1 MRFSPQPLFL
11 AIALVGAISTT
22 APITFAQSTEEEIE
36 EIVIIG
42 TKRATS
48 LQDVPLAVSVVD
60 AQIVERSEIRD
71 LLDLQSVVP
80 SLRVPQFQNS
90 IQTNF
95 VIRGF
100 GNGANNPGIEPS
112 VAVFIDG
119 VYRSRSLSRISDLPN
134 IEQIEVLRGPQ
145 STLYGKNASAGVI
158 LVNTAKPEFETSG
171 QIEIGAGNYNQ
182 RSLRGYITGPL
193 SESVAASL
201 GGSML
206 ERDGYIDNVAL
217 GTELNDRDRWAL
229 RGELMFEISESTE
242 LRVAVDFDELDEK
255 CCGTANLFDG
265 PAGAALAALSIVP
278 GTAYSTDPYRYETYL
293 NQDPVNKAENGGIT
307 ATFNTEFGDLI
318 FTSITA
324 YRESKVDNEDEDID
338 YSAADAIGNQR
349 YLNDIDTF
357 TQEFRLSGSMGA
369 MEWLAGAFYY
379 NESIYFESDIDF
391 GTQWRNYANILVG
404 GSPAAGEAVIG
415 GLEALLGYPSG
426 TFFEPGTG
434 VLEMATL
441 DNETYSIFG
450 QSSFDLTPQTQLTLG
465 FSYLDDE
472 KDVTLSQVND
482 DVFSQLALDGADGA
496 AALTNAGFL
505 AAFPG
510 AFQAT
515 FGLPFTPQNTALV
528 TSTPA
533 GAAGLQQ
540 LQAAVLGQVAAGVA
554 MVDLS
559 NPAQN
564 PFVGLQ
570 ALQFLPQML
579 EVPNAAIDGSSQDDK
594 FTYTASISHDFS
606 DQLNVYLT
614 YATGYKATS
623 WNLSRDTRPTQS
635 EYDALVAAG
644 SQLPNNLTIGTR
656 LAGPEDSEVLELGIK
671 YTAPWGYINAAF
683 FNQTIE
689 GFQSNVFTGAGFNL
703 ANAGEQSVDGA
714 EIDVIMRPNESL
726 TLGFSGMYLDP
737 LYDSFVGANIGGVP
751 ADLSGTTPG
760 GISELTLSFFTSY
773 DFSIMGMDAWIQA
786 DYRYDK
792 EVDIQ
797 DGGDLSA
804 ANILLEST
812 NSRTRE
818 VGLLNASIGIAK
830 NGWEFRVWGRNLTN
844 DEYLITWFP
853 SVAQTGSF
861 SGYPNQPR
869 MWGASIKKSF

>member
-1 MRFSPQPLFL
+1 MTLPRNRFGLRVAL
-11 AIALVGAISTT
+11 TGALIALLPLTVAAQLEEVVVT
-22 APITFAQSTEEEIE
+22 AN
-36 EIVIIG
+36 
-42 TKRATS
+42 KRATS

-60 AQIVERSEIRD
+60 AQIVQRSEIRD

-90 IQTNF
+90 VQTNF

-158 LVNTAKPEFETSG
+158 LVNTAKPQFETTG
-171 QIEIGAGNYNQ
+171 HIEGGVGNYNQ
-182 RSLRGYITGPL
+182 RSVRGYVTGPL
-193 SESVAASL
+193 TDSIAASF
-201 GGSML
+201 GGSSL
-206 ERDGYIDNVAL
+206 QRDGYFDNVAL

-229 RGELMFEISESTE
+229 RGELMFDISESTE
-242 LRVAVDFDELDEK
+242 LRVAVDFDELEEA
-255 CCGTANLFDG
+255 CCGTTNLFDG
-265 PAGAALAALSIVP
+265 PAGGALAALSIVP
-278 GTAYSTDPYRYETYL
+278 GTAYSTEPYEYETYL
-293 NQDPVNKAENGGIT
+293 NQDPVTKAENGGIT
-307 ATFNTEFGDLI
+307 VDFSTEIGDLT
-318 FTSITA
+318 FRSITG
-324 YRESKVDNEDEDID
+324 YRESKVDNENEDID

-349 YLNDIDTF
+349 YLTDIDTF
-357 TQEFRLSGSMGA
+357 TQEFRLSGTNGA
-369 MEWLAGAFYY
+369 MDWLVGAFYY
-379 NESIYFESDIDF
+379 DESIYFESDIDF

-415 GLEALLGYPSG
+415 GLEALLGYPTG

-434 VLEMATL
+434 VLEVATM
-441 DNETYSIFG
+441 DNETMSVFG
-450 QSSFDLTPQTQLTLG
+450 QASFDLTSRTQLTLG
-465 FSYLDDE
+465 FNYLDDE
-472 KDVTLSQVND
+472 KDVGISQIND
-482 DVFSQLALDGADGA
+482 DAFSKLALDGADGA
-496 AALTNAGFL
+496 TALTNAGFL
-505 AAFPG
+505 GAFPS
-510 AFQAT
+510 AFAAT
-515 FGLPFTPQNTALV
+515 FGLPFTPDNAALV
-528 TSTPA
+528 GSTPA

-540 LQAAVLGQVAAGVA
+540 LQAAVFGQVAAAVA
-554 MVDLS
+554 MADLS
-559 NPAQN
+559 DPTQN

-579 EVPNAAIDGSSQDDK
+579 ELPNAADDGTSADEK

-623 WNLSRDTRPTQS
+623 WNLSRDTRPTQG
-635 EYDALVAAG
+635 EYDALVSAG
-644 SQLPNNLTIGTR
+644 VALPNNLTIGTR
-656 LAGPEDSEVLELGIK
+656 LAGPEESEVLELGIK
-671 YTAPWGYINAAF
+671 YSAPWGYVNAAL

-703 ANAGEQSVDGA
+703 ANAGEQSVDGV
-714 EIDVIMRPNESL
+714 EVDVMLRPTERLSL
-726 TLGFSGMYLDP
+726 GVSGTYLDP
-737 LYDSFVGANIGGVP
+737 FYDAFIGANVGG
-751 ADLSGTTPG
+751 AAEDLSGTKPG
-760 GISELTLSFFTSY
+760 GIPELTLSLIGSY
-773 DFSIMGMDAWIQA
+773 DFTILGWDAWIQA

-797 DGGDLSA
+797 DGGDQSA
-804 ANILLEST
+804 SNILLET
-812 NSRTRE
+812 TGSRTRE
-818 VGLLNASIGIAK
+818 VGLLNASVGIAR

-869 MWGASIKKSF
+869 MWGASIRKSF

>member
-1 MRFSPQPLFL
+1 MRFSRQPLSL
-11 AIALVGAISTT
+11 AIALAGALSASATMTLAQGLEEVVVT
-22 APITFAQSTEEEIE
+22 AN
-36 EIVIIG
+36 
-42 TKRATS
+42 KRATS

-60 AQIVERSEIRD
+60 AQIVQRSEIRD

-90 IQTNF
+90 VQTNF

-158 LVNTAKPEFETSG
+158 LVNTAKPKFETSG
-171 QIEIGAGNYNQ
+171 NVEIGAGNYNQ
-182 RSLRGYITGPL
+182 RSVRGYITGPL
-193 SESVAASL
+193 TESVAASF

-206 ERDGYIDNVAL
+206 QRDGYIDNLAL
-217 GTELNDRDRWAL
+217 GTELNERDRWAM
-229 RGELMFEISESTE
+229 RGELMFDISEKTE
-242 LRVAVDFDELDEK
+242 LRVAVDFDELDEA
-255 CCGTANLFDG
+255 CCGTANVFNG

-278 GTAYSTDPYRYETYL
+278 GTAYSTNPYDYETYL
-293 NQDPVNKAENGGIT
+293 NQDPRTKAENSGIT
-307 ATFNTEFGDLI
+307 ADFSTEFGGLA
-318 FTSITA
+318 FRSITA
-324 YRESKVDNEDEDID
+324 YRVAKVDNETEDID

-349 YLNDIDTF
+349 YLTDIDTF
-357 TQEFRLSGSMGA
+357 TQEFRLSGSIGA
-369 MEWLAGAFYY
+369 MDWLAGAFYY

-404 GSPAAGEAVIG
+404 GSPAAGEEVIG
-415 GLEALLGYPSG
+415 GLEALLGYPTG
-426 TFFEPGTG
+426 AFFEPGTG
-434 VLEMATL
+434 VLETATL
-441 DNETYSIFG
+441 DNETYSVFG
-450 QSSFDLTPQTQLTLG
+450 QASFDLTPRTQLTLG
-465 FSYLDDE
+465 FNYLDDE

-482 DVFSQLALDGADGA
+482 DLFSQLALDGADGA
-496 AALTNAGFL
+496 TALTNAGFL
-505 AAFPG
+505 GAFPG

-515 FGLPFTPQNTALV
+515 FGLPFTPGNTALI

-533 GAAGLQQ
+533 GIAGLQQ
-540 LQAAVLGQVAAGVA
+540 LQAAVLGQVAAAVA
-554 MVDLS
+554 MADLS

-579 EVPNAAIDGSSQDDK
+579 EVPNLANNGSSQDDK

-606 DQLNVYLT
+606 DQLNMYLT

-623 WNLSRDTRPTQS
+623 WNLSRDTRPTQA
-635 EYDALVAAG
+635 EYDTLVAAG
-644 SQLPNNLTIGTR
+644 ATLPNNLTIGTR
-656 LAGPEDSEVLELGIK
+656 LAGPEESEVLELGIK
-671 YTAPWGYINAAF
+671 YRADWGYINAAI

-703 ANAGEQSVDGA
+703 ANAGEQSVDGV
-714 EIDVIMRPNESL
+714 EIDVMLRPTENLSL
-726 TLGFSGMYLDP
+726 GISGTYLDP
-737 LYDSFVGANIGGVP
+737 FYDSFVGANVGGESS
-751 ADLSGTTPG
+751 DLSGTKPG
-760 GISELTLSFFTSY
+760 GISELTLSFVTSY

-804 ANILLEST
+804 SNILLEST